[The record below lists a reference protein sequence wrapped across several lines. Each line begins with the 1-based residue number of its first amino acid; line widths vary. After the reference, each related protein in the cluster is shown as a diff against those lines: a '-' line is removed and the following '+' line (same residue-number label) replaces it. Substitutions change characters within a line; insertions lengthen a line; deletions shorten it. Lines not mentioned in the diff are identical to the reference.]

1 MIDWKRKLTSRKLW
15 MAVVGFVTG
24 LLIYLGQ
31 SVEQA
36 EKLGALILSAA
47 SVLAYIL
54 GEGLADSGTH
64 EEYWMIDDDAEADL
78 EDGEGAAPLVPF
90 VPPETEGD
98 DRK

>member
-24 LLIYLGQ
+24 LLVYLGQ
-31 SVEQA
+31 SAEQA

-64 EEYWMIDDDAEADL
+64 VEYLVEDDETEEEEL
-78 EDGEGAAPLVPF
+78 PPLVPY
-90 VPPETEGD
+90 VPPEGGESD
-98 DRK
+98 E

>member
-1 MIDWKRKLTSRKLW
+1 MYKIDWVRKLTSRKLW

-31 SVEQA
+31 SAEQA

-54 GEGLADSGTH
+54 GEGLADSSGGWI
-64 EEYWMIDDDAEADL
+64 EVPAEDEPEDEPAPVPYVPPSDDAD
-78 EDGEGAAPLVPF
+78 DG
-90 VPPETEGD
+90 
-98 DRK
+98 K

>member
-1 MIDWKRKLTSRKLW
+1 MNKIDWVRKLTSRKLW

-31 SVEQA
+31 SAEQA

-54 GEGLADSGTH
+54 GEGLADSSGGWI
-64 EEYWMIDDDAEADL
+64 EVPVEDEPEDEPAPVPWQPPDEDD
-78 EDGEGAAPLVPF
+78 G
-90 VPPETEGD
+90 
-98 DRK
+98 K

>member
-1 MIDWKRKLTSRKLW
+1 MIDWKRKLCSRKLW
-15 MAVVGFVTG
+15 MAIIGFVTG
-24 LLIYLGQ
+24 LVVYLGE

-64 EEYWMIDDDAEADL
+64 EEYWMIDSEPDDDEL
-78 EDGEGAAPLVPF
+78 EDEPPIVPF
-90 VPPETEGD
+90 VPPEED
-98 DRK
+98 DLK